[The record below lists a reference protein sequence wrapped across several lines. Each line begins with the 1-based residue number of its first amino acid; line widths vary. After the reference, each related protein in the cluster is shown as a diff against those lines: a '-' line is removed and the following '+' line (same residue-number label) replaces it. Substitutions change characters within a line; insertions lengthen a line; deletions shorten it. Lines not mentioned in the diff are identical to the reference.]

1 MPCSTFPTRSAPS
14 LQHQQLWCIFHH
26 PTEQK
31 KAIEKALLVEIG
43 PEGGRRH
50 NSPLKAQPSF
60 EGVTAEGPLGD
71 GWKALSLLLPS
82 LSRQLLPS
90 NYFYHYYFLIP

>member
-1 MPCSTFPTRSAPS
+1 VGA
-14 LQHQQLWCIFHH
+14 
-26 PTEQK
+26 K
-31 KAIEKALLVEIG
+31 LLAEIG

-50 NSPLKAQPSF
+50 NSPLKALPSS

-71 GWKALSLLLPS
+71 GRKALSLLLPS

-90 NYFYHYYFLIP
+90 DYYFYPYYHYYYFLIL